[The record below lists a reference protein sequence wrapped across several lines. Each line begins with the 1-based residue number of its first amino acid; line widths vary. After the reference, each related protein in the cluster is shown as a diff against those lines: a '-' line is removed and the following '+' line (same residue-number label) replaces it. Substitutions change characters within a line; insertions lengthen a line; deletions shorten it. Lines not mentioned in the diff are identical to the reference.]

1 MPRTSLVG
9 LVMKADIFGEP
20 VAANYIN
27 YKEKKNY
34 KTSLGGFMSAMS
46 LITVGVYFTFKLVAL
61 FGHQAKLQQE

>member
-34 KTSLGGFMSAMS
+34 KTSLGAFMSAMS

>member
-1 MPRTSLVG
+1 
-9 LVMKADIFGEP
+9 MKADIFGEP

-46 LITVGVYFTFKLVAL
+46 LITVGVYFTFKLVVL